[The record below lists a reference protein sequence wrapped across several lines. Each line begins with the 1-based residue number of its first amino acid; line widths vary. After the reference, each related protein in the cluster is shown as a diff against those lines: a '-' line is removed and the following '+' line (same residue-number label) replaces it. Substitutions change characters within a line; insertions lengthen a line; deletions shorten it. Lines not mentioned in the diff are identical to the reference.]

1 MIYIAADHGG
11 YKLKEFLKLYLVK
24 HKLEYVDFGPSLVV
38 KDDDYPDYAAK
49 VAQKV
54 SENPG
59 KNVGILMCRSGQGMA
74 IAANKFTGVRAGV
87 IWTPKQAKAARNDDM
102 TNVLAL
108 PSDYLTT
115 PEAWRIVKT
124 WLTTPYSKDKR
135 HLRRV
140 KKVARLEK

>member
-1 MIYIAADHGG
+1 MIYIASDHGG
-11 YKLKEFLKLYLVK
+11 YQLKEFLKLYLVK
-24 HKLEYVDFGPSLVV
+24 AKIEYVDLGPSQII

-49 VAQKV
+49 VSEKV
-54 SENPG
+54 SGNPR

-74 IAANKFTGVRAGV
+74 IAANKFRHVRAAV
-87 IWTPKQAKAARNDDM
+87 IWNTKQAKAARNDDM

-140 KKVARLEK
+140 KKIAKLES